1 MNRAQRLR
9 ATIRG
14 AVQGVGFRPFVYRL
28 ATELG
33 LKGWV
38 LNSSQGVFIEAEAEK
53 EILDAFVLRIEK
65 EKPPLARIQSLEFS
79 FLDPVG
85 YTTFEIRE
93 SEKESEK
100 TVLVLPDV
108 ATCDECVTEVWNPA
122 DRRYRYPFTN
132 CTNCGPRFTIVESLP
147 YDRPNTSMKIFPMCP
162 DCAREYR
169 DPNDRRFHAQPIA
182 CPVCGPH
189 LQLWVVGCR
198 TEDALIG
205 NTGVMP
211 SVLAEYDEAM
221 KQAAQAVLDG
231 KILAFK
237 GLGGFLIVVD
247 AYNPQAIRSLRL
259 RKPRKDKPFAL
270 MFPDLLTIK
279 KHCQVSPLAERALL
293 SPEHPIVLLPR
304 KPESDLPDDIAPGNP
319 YLGVMLPY
327 TPMHHLFMSEVK
339 RPVIATSGN
348 LTDEPICT
356 DEQESLKRL
365 GKICDLFLVHN
376 RPIVRHADDSI
387 IRIILG
393 KEMVLRRARGY
404 APFPIHLKEN
414 LPSILAVGG
423 HLKNTIAISVRKNVF
438 ISQHLGD
445 LETLESLKTFE
456 KTIQDFLALY
466 EVQPCLVGVACDLHP
481 DYLSTQWA
489 EEWTHKNGLPLI
501 YVQHHHAHI
510 ASCMAENELDGEA
523 LGICW
528 DGTGYGTDGTIWG
541 GEFLIGSPSG
551 FRRFAHLRTFP
562 LPGGDMAIHEPRR
575 VALGL
580 LYELFGEKAF
590 DMNTPALRAFSHQE
604 LRVIRQM
611 LHKGVNCPLTSSAG
625 RLFDVL
631 ASLLELFQ
639 TVSFEAQAAM
649 AVEFQASHHF
659 ADGFSFELR
668 GENPILIDWGPM
680 MEEIVKL
687 RNPERHILE
696 IAKRFH
702 LTLVDMMVAVAKRA
716 GNEKI
721 VLSGGCFQNALLL
734 ELAYQKLSNAGFQVY
749 THQRIPPND
758 GGISPG
764 QIFVAYRV
772 IMKKSER

>member
-14 AVQGVGFRPFVYRL
+14 AVQGVGFRPFIYRL
-28 ATELG
+28 ATESG

-108 ATCDECVTEVWNPA
+108 ATCDECMTEVWNPA

-132 CTNCGPRFTIVESLP
+132 CTNCGPRFTIIEFLP
-147 YDRPNTSMKIFPMCP
+147 YDRPYTSMRIFPMCP

-169 DPNDRRFHAQPIA
+169 DPGDRRFHAQPIA

-189 LQLWVVGCR
+189 LQLWGVGCW
-198 TEDALIG
+198 TEDALKG
-205 NTGVMP
+205 NPGGMP
-211 SVLAEYDEAM
+211 SITAVYDEAL

-247 AYNPQAIRSLRL
+247 AYNLQAIQNLRL

-270 MFPDLLTIK
+270 MFPDLLSVK
-279 KHCQVSPLAERALL
+279 RHCRVSPFEERALL

-304 KPESDLPDDIAPGNP
+304 NPESDLPDDIAPGNP

-327 TPMHHLFMSEVK
+327 TPMHHLFMSEVN

-356 DEQESLKRL
+356 DEKEALKRL

-456 KTIQDFLALY
+456 RTVQDFLALY
-466 EVQPCLVGVACDLHP
+466 EVQPRLVGVACDLHP

-510 ASCMAENELDGEA
+510 ASCMAENELDGEV
-523 LGICW
+523 LGISW
-528 DGTGYGTDGTIWG
+528 DGTGYGTDRTMWG
-541 GEFLIGSPSG
+541 GEFLIASPSG

-562 LPGGDMAIHEPRR
+562 LPGGDRAIHEPRR

-611 LHKGVNCPLTSSAG
+611 LHKGVNCPITSSAG
-625 RLFDVL
+625 RLFDAL
-631 ASLLELFQ
+631 ASLLGLFQ

-649 AVEFQASHHF
+649 DVEFQASHPTEQAF
-659 ADGFSFELR
+659 PFELR
-668 GENPILIDWGPM
+668 NENHITIDWGPM
-680 MEEIVKL
+680 IEEVVKL
-687 RNPERHILE
+687 RNPEGRIPE

-716 GNEKI
+716 KNKKI

-734 ELAYQKLSNAGFQVY
+734 EFAYQKLSNAGFQVY

-764 QIFVAYRV
+764 QIFVAYKV
-772 IMKKSER
+772 MKQSER